1 MYFLIFCD
9 KLFKNYDIYLVK
21 DVLPVILGSQLKNAI
36 ISGSNNISKYKKQ
49 VNELNIFP
57 VPDGDTGTN
66 MSMTIGAAAEEMKK
80 LEDSTPASQVA
91 KKAASSML
99 RGARGNSGVILSL
112 LFRGISKG
120 LEGREE
126 ISAEDLVA
134 ALELGVE
141 EAYKAVMKP
150 TEGTILTVAR
160 VAAERGREA
169 LELGS
174 DPIQV
179 WDAVCMGAADALE
192 ETPEL
197 LPVLKKAGV
206 VDAGGQGLCLIF
218 EGMLSVFRSGIVLE
232 CGLSEEEKAQET
244 AEFFRNVAAEF
255 DSEINFTYCT
265 EFVVGRDPEV
275 QKDPLELRLFLETI
289 GDCVVVVDD
298 DEIIKTHVHTE
309 NPGDALQAA
318 LQYGQLLTVKIENM
332 KEQHRK
338 AAEENEAAKAAAQE
352 KPQEERKT
360 LEPQAPTEEVGFIS
374 VAAGEGLQ
382 SLFRDLG
389 CANVVSGGQTMN
401 PSTEDLLEAI
411 LATPAKKVFVL
422 PNNKNILMAAEQTIP
437 LATDREVI
445 VIPTRTIPQG
455 LSAMLAFDPD
465 ADADTNKEA
474 MLEAASNVDT
484 GLVTFAARDSEYGG
498 HTIRHGDILGLKNG
512 KLEYIEKDPV
522 SACVKVTRSFAS
534 KHTSFV
540 TLIYGEGI
548 TQEQAEEAKRTLENK
563 LHSDVE
569 ITLVDGGQP
578 VYYFIISVE

>member
-80 LEDSTPASQVA
+80 LEDSAPASQVA

-352 KPQEERKT
+352 KPQEERKA

-374 VAAGEGLQ
+374 VAAGDGLQ

>member
-1 MYFLIFCD
+1 M
-9 KLFKNYDIYLVK
+9 
-21 DVLPVILGSQLKNAI
+21 ILGKELKSAI

-49 VNELNIFP
+49 VNDLNIFP

-80 LEDSTPASQVA
+80 LEDPVSAGEAA
-91 KKAASSML
+91 KRAASSML

-112 LFRGISKG
+112 LFRGFSKG
-120 LEGREE
+120 LGDKEKIG
-126 ISAEDLVA
+126 AKDLID
-134 ALELGVE
+134 ALDLGVS

-169 LELGS
+169 LETS
-174 DPIQV
+174 EDPVSI
-179 WDAVCMGAADALE
+179 WDAVCIGAAEALE

-218 EGMLSVFRSGIVLE
+218 EGMLSVFRSGVIIE
-232 CGLSEEEKAQET
+232 AGLSEEEKAEET

-265 EFVVGRDPEV
+265 EFIVGRDPEI
-275 QKDPLELRLFLETI
+275 QKDPLDLRLFLETI

-298 DEIIKTHVHTE
+298 EEIIKTHVHTE
-309 NPGDALQAA
+309 SPGDALQYA
-318 LQYGQLLTVKIENM
+318 LQYGELLTVKIENM

-338 AAEENEAAKAAAQE
+338 AAEENEARKKAAGKE
-352 KPQEERKT
+352 KENEKEK
-360 LEPQAPTEEVGFIS
+360 LAFQAPEEEVGFIS
-374 VAAGEGLQ
+374 VAAGEGLKG
-382 SLFRDLG
+382 LFSDLG

-401 PSTEDLLEAI
+401 PSTEDILEAV

-422 PNNKNILMAAEQTIP
+422 PNNKNIIMAAEQTVP
-437 LATDREVI
+437 LVTDREVI

-465 ADADTNKEA
+465 CDAGENEAA
-474 MLEAASNVDT
+474 MLEAIEGVDT
-484 GLVTFAARDSEYGG
+484 GVVTFAARDSEFGG
-498 HTIRHGDILGLKNG
+498 HTIRRGDIMGLSNG

-522 SACVKVTRSFAS
+522 AACVKVAKGFTT
-534 KHTSFV
+534 KHTSFI

-548 TQEQAEEAKRTLENK
+548 TDEQAQEAKQQLALK
-563 LHSDVE
+563 VHSNVE
-569 ITLVDGGQP
+569 ITLVNGGQP

>member
-1 MYFLIFCD
+1 M
-9 KLFKNYDIYLVK
+9 
-21 DVLPVILGSQLKNAI
+21 ILGSQLKNAI
-36 ISGSNNISKYKKQ
+36 ISGSNNIAKHKKQ
-49 VNELNIFP
+49 VNDMNIFP

-66 MSMTIGAAAEEMKK
+66 MSMTIGAAASE
-80 LEDSTPASQVA
+80 LPAFDDDAPAGAVA
-91 KKAASSML
+91 KKAASLML

-120 LEGREE
+120 LEGKDEA
-126 ISAEDLVA
+126 SAQDLVD
-134 ALELGVE
+134 ALDIGVD

-150 TEGTILTVAR
+150 TEGTMLTVAR
-160 VAAERGREA
+160 VAAERAREA
-169 LELGS
+169 LENCS
-174 DPIQV
+174 DDPVAV
-179 WDAVCMGAADALE
+179 WDAACIGAAEALE
-192 ETPEL
+192 QTPEL
-197 LPVLKKAGV
+197 LPVLKRAGV
-206 VDAGGQGLCLIF
+206 VDAGGQGVLLIF
-218 EGMLSVFRSGIVLE
+218 EGMLSVFRGGIIIE
-232 CGLSEEEKAQET
+232 SGLSEEEKAQET

-265 EFVVGRDPEV
+265 EFVVGRDPEI
-275 QKDPLELRLFLETI
+275 QKDPLDLRLFLETI

-338 AAEENEAAKAAAQE
+338 AAEENQAQKAAQPAAKEE
-352 KPQEERKT
+352 KKA
-360 LEPQAPTEEVGFIS
+360 LEPQAPTEELGFIS
-374 VAAGEGLQ
+374 VAAGDGLK
-382 SLFRDLG
+382 SLFTDLG

-401 PSTEDLLEAI
+401 PSTEDILEAV

-422 PNNKNILMAAEQTIP
+422 PNNKNIILAAEQTIP

-445 VIPTRTIPQG
+445 VLPTRTIPQG

-465 ADADTNKEA
+465 ASAEENKEA
-474 MLEAASNVDT
+474 MMEAAGNVDT
-484 GLVTFAARDSEYGG
+484 GLVTFAARDSEFDG
-498 HTIRHGDILGLKNG
+498 HNIRHGDILGLKNG

-522 SACVKVTRSFAS
+522 SACVRVARSFTH
-534 KHTSFV
+534 KHTSFI

-548 TQEQAEEAKRTLENK
+548 TQEQAEEAKRILSGK
-563 LHSDVE
+563 ISSDVE
-569 ITLVDGGQP
+569 ITLVEGGQP

>member
-1 MYFLIFCD
+1 M
-9 KLFKNYDIYLVK
+9 VK

-36 ISGSNNISKYKKQ
+36 LSGSNNISKYKKQ

-66 MSMTIGAAAEEMKK
+66 MSMTIGAAAEEMKG
-80 LEDSTPASQVA
+80 LDDSSTAAQVA

-169 LELGS
+169 LEMGS
-174 DPIQV
+174 DPVQA

-192 ETPEL
+192 DTPNL

-265 EFVVGRDPEV
+265 EFIVGRDPEI

-298 DEIIKTHVHTE
+298 EEIIKTHVHTE

-338 AAEENEAAKAAAQE
+338 AAEANEARKAAAAE
-352 KPQEERKT
+352 KPQPEKAR
-360 LEPQAPTEEVGFIS
+360 LEPQEPTEEMGFIS
-374 VAAGEGLQ
+374 VAAGDGLKG
-382 SLFRDLG
+382 LFMDLG

-401 PSTEDLLEAI
+401 PSTEDLLEAV
-411 LATPAKKVFVL
+411 LATPAKKVFIL
-422 PNNKNILMAAEQTIP
+422 PNNKNIIMAAEQTIP
-437 LATDREVI
+437 LCTDREVI

-465 ADADTNKEA
+465 SDAQTNQEA
-474 MLEAASNVDT
+474 MLEAAGNVDT

-522 SACVKVTRSFAS
+522 AACVRVTRSFAT
-534 KHTSFV
+534 KHTSFI

>member
-1 MYFLIFCD
+1 M
-9 KLFKNYDIYLVK
+9 
-21 DVLPVILGSQLKNAI
+21 ILGSQLKNAI
-36 ISGSNNISKYKKQ
+36 ISGSNNIAKYKKQ
-49 VNELNIFP
+49 INELNIFP

-80 LEDSTPASQVA
+80 MEDSSTAAQVA

-120 LEGREE
+120 LEGKEE
-126 ISAEDLVA
+126 ISGEDLVT

-160 VAAERGREA
+160 VASERAREA

-174 DPIQV
+174 DPVQI
-179 WDAVCMGAADALE
+179 WDAACMGADEALE

-232 CGLSEEEKAQET
+232 CGLSEEERAQDT

-265 EFVVGRDPEV
+265 EFIVGRDPEI

-298 DEIIKTHVHTE
+298 EEIIKTHVHTE
-309 NPGDALQAA
+309 NPGDALQYA

-338 AAEENEAAKAAAQE
+338 AAEENEAQKAAFQE
-352 KPQEERKT
+352 KAPEERKA
-360 LEPQAPTEEVGFIS
+360 LEPQEPTEEVGFIS
-374 VAAGEGLQ
+374 VAAGDGLK
-382 SLFRDLG
+382 SLFVDLG

-422 PNNKNILMAAEQTIP
+422 PNNKNIIMAAEQTIP

-498 HTIRHGDILGLKNG
+498 HTIHHGDILGLKNG

-522 SACVKVTRSFAS
+522 SACVRVTRSFAS
-534 KHTSFV
+534 KRTSFV

-548 TQEQAEEAKRTLENK
+548 TQEQAEEAKRILENK

-569 ITLVDGGQP
+569 ITLVNGGQP